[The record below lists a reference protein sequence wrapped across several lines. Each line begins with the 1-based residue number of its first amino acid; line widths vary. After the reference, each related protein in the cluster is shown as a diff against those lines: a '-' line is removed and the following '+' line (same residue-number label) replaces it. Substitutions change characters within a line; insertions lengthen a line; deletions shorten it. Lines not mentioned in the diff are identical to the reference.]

1 MFATV
6 KLGANPFM
14 TQPEAVQSTVD
25 PMPTPEPFVSEMPNI
40 NPQPQMAEPNVMPTV
55 ETPVVETPQDLG
67 FNMDFRNITPETNTA
82 PVENVTPMVE
92 PAVEQPVPAMSQPEP
107 VTMVTP
113 EPTTSTVNVRQ
124 AIEILRNTSS
134 QLESLGFKV
143 DVEEYDLE
151 NMYQM
156 IFKINK

>member
-1 MFATV
+1 
-6 KLGANPFM
+6 
-14 TQPEAVQSTVD
+14 
-25 PMPTPEPFVSEMPNI
+25 
-40 NPQPQMAEPNVMPTV
+40 
-55 ETPVVETPQDLG
+55 
-67 FNMDFRNITPETNTA
+67 
-82 PVENVTPMVE
+82 
-92 PAVEQPVPAMSQPEP
+92 MSQPEP